1 MYRASMDTAIIMLI
15 AAGLGAGVA
24 GGLLSALGC
33 ETRTRGLK
41 NRVDALEILTE
52 LLKGQL
58 IAEIKRR
65 AGAEGLDQ
73 RKRNKEIEAEV
84 QNLHTKIK
92 SPPYPTYEQP
102 WWEIEHVKS
111 S

>member
-1 MYRASMDTAIIMLI
+1 MDTAIIMLI

-24 GGLLSALGC
+24 GGLLTAWGC
-33 ETRTRGLK
+33 EARTRGLK

-58 IAEIKRR
+58 VAEIKRR

-73 RKRNKEIEAEV
+73 RKRNKEIEDLAR
-84 QNLHTKIK
+84 NLPTKINM
-92 SPPYPTYEQP
+92 PTYEQA
-102 WWEIEHVKS
+102 WWEKEQVKGG
-111 S
+111 